1 MTREEYRQT
10 VRSDVYG
17 NPRFII
23 HFLDLVHE
31 DHPGDH
37 CDKMESARRMAN
49 KHGGRRYRGRVF
61 GGGFIFQVY
70 GLDLLIDELYND
82 IYKKIA
88 KYEIND
94 GHLFDT
100 REEAVKHIDA
110 SIGTLTSRISHA
122 LLNKKWSEIGDW
134 VLDNLKTFK
143 ELIDL
148 NNELNDETDE

>member
-1 MTREEYRQT
+1 MTREEYRRT
-10 VRSDVYG
+10 VKSGGMYTTRDVYG

-37 CDKMESARRMAN
+37 CDKMDSARRMAN

-61 GGGFIFQVY
+61 GGGFVFQAY

-82 IYKKIA
+82 IYE
-88 KYEIND
+88 YETN
-94 GHLFDT
+94 
-100 REEAVKHIDA
+100 DA

-122 LLNKKWSEIGDW
+122 LLNKRWSEIGDW

-148 NNELNDETDE
+148 NNELNDETDD